1 MKEPYRKGI
10 ANHAGPESYAG
21 DREVA
26 GVARTG
32 VDAGQPLSSEI
43 NAAACRPSQHTGKA
57 T

>member
-1 MKEPYRKGI
+1 MKEPYRKGLAI
-10 ANHAGPESYAG
+10 HPGPESYAG

-32 VDAGQPLSSEI
+32 VHAGQPLSSEI
-43 NAAACRPSQHTGKA
+43 NAAACRPCQYMGKA

>member
-10 ANHAGPESYAG
+10 ANHPGPESYAG

-32 VDAGQPLSSEI
+32 VHAGQPSSREI
-43 NAAACRPSQHTGKA
+43 KLWGVDAV
-57 T
+57 